1 MCHVKKKQFK
11 RSLTIWNIE
20 QMSRANSRTRVVTL
34 DGGIN
39 FRDIGG
45 YVNDQGRSVK
55 WRKIMRCGHLANLTD
70 NDLDSLEQIGI
81 NRIHDFRRTEEQEQ
95 SPSRAVRA
103 EFIDDYQVSIG
114 DISRF
119 WEFLFGGELTAESSH
134 TLVVNSYR
142 NCIESVIPAF
152 SRFMRH
158 IVDNADNASV
168 FHCSAG
174 KDRTGMAAALILSA
188 LDVPRQT
195 IIEDYMLTLQ
205 HYDSEK
211 LIDLVEGHLRDAK
224 VESWDRNWLV
234 PYCSVHQDNIVAF
247 LDAID
252 SEYGNVR
259 NYLITALGLSQ
270 ADLDKM
276 HSCYLED

>member
-1 MCHVKKKQFK
+1 VSRKKKQFK

>member
-1 MCHVKKKQFK
+1 MSRKKKQFK

>member
-1 MCHVKKKQFK
+1 VSRKKRQFK